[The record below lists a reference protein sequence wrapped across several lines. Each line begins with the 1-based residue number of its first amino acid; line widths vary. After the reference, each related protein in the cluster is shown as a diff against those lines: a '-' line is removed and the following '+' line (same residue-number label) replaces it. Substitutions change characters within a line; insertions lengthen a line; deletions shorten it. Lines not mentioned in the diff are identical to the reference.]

1 MRARFFLAGAL
12 AAALAGAA
20 MAAAPGD
27 TEQPGRFTMQP
38 IDGGYLRLD
47 TATGDISLCTRSAG
61 TFECKPVKDD
71 RDLQAEIARL
81 SAENKEL
88 KAEVKRLEDLLGPDG
103 RPLQPPPKF
112 ELPKEEDVDKA
123 LTYLERMFRKF
134 RDKLKELDKPPLDA
148 PNPPG
153 EKGTPL

>member
-1 MRARFFLAGAL
+1 MRVRFFLTGAL
-12 AAALAGAA
+12 VAALAGAA
-20 MAAAPGD
+20 LAAAPGD
-27 TEQPGRFTMQP
+27 AEQPGRFTMQP
-38 IDGGYLRLD
+38 IGGGYLRLD
-47 TATGDISLCTRSAG
+47 TATGDISLCTGSAG

-103 RPLQPPPKF
+103 RPLPPPKF

-123 LTYLERMFRKF
+123 LTYLERMFKKF
-134 RDKLKELDKPPLDA
+134 RDKLKELDKPLD
-148 PNPPG
+148 PPSPG
-153 EKGTPL
+153 PTDGKGTPL